1 MTLYEGRHG
10 PAIDLKIE
18 TEIPSEVRRSI
29 YGEAARR
36 EVVIRPEVTSGPPC
50 AIVLMKIAHPKTN
63 IRRTF
68 LAKLCFDFMVDTLT
82 IELGFSQQVAAE
94 ALKNPSKLSFRC
106 KSRDG

>member
-29 YGEAARR
+29 YDEAARR
-36 EVVIRPEVTSGPPC
+36 DVIRPEVTRRGPPC
-50 AIVLMKIAHPKTN
+50 ATVLMKIAHPKTN

-68 LAKLCFDFMVDTLT
+68 LAKLCFDFMVDTC
-82 IELGFSQQVAAE
+82 
-94 ALKNPSKLSFRC
+94 NH
-106 KSRDG
+106 